1 MDIELQSR
9 NVDVQPGWRVTIA
22 DRLAR
27 LAGRHPR
34 LLRVHVTLDHGRHH
48 RSGTERVA
56 VVANAAGTAFRVE
69 KRGERMED
77 AIHAALDAL
86 EHALAA
92 RAERRRDAARLRAA
106 AAR

>member
-9 NVDVQPGWRVTIA
+9 NVDVQPEWRVTIA

-27 LAGRHPR
+27 LAERHPR
-34 LLRVHVTLDHGRHH
+34 LLRVHVTLEHDRHH

-56 VVANAAGTAFRVE
+56 VVANCAGTTVRAA
-69 KRGERMED
+69 KDAERMAD
-77 AIHAALDAL
+77 ALHAALDAL

-92 RAERRRDAARLRAA
+92 RAERRRDAARAPA
-106 AAR
+106 VAAR